1 MITHVWRHRYAPG
14 WMALT
19 IVCTLGGEAVYAQPA
34 DSIATRRL
42 NAVRFADQFP
52 GADAGARIAA
62 ALDDL
67 PPEGGIVDARGFT
80 GVQSITTA
88 LRIGAPGGKATSL
101 LLGPAVF
108 RTTSTLTVYT
118 NSSVLGIPIGSM
130 GGDVNGTNSL
140 IQAADG
146 ARLNAVIQL
155 GDGTSEGHG
164 SQSVLQDL
172 VVDGNKDADGTDD
185 GASAAILVNFSQRV
199 ELFRVTA
206 QNSKGHGIV
215 FLSGDS
221 PPFAGES
228 CCAKLAK
235 VMSVYNGKDGLFA
248 YFSEDLFVVQS
259 EFGGN
264 GVAGVELDNSP
275 ACRIANS
282 DLGGNL
288 FGLYAYGVAGPG
300 GKGGGYNIISGN
312 QFGNTGH
319 DLALVDFG
327 DGRGATDNVI
337 AGNSFIPGPGRP
349 PDTYDAIHIQD
360 SSGNAVTGNVVVGSS
375 AANRPWAGIHIF
387 QTARGRGGAN
397 AVSGNVVNG
406 PAGTG
411 GAINVPP
418 STKLAGNVS
427 IPTRRTP
434 SSAAGSQ
441 PARTARL
448 SVAGRARSPRSARAP
463 LRCRPPTHRG
473 ASPHGTG
480 RARSR

>member
-1 MITHVWRHRYAPG
+1 MIGRVWRRTWAPG
-14 WMALT
+14 WLVLNVAWMS
-19 IVCTLGGEAVYAQPA
+19 GGAAVYAQPV

-42 NAVRFADQFP
+42 NAIRYADQFP

-67 PPEGGIVDARGFT
+67 PPEGGVVDARGFT
-80 GVQSITTA
+80 GEQSITTA

-108 RTTSTLTVYT
+108 RTTRTLTVYT
-118 NSSVLGIPIGSM
+118 NSSIVGVPIGSM
-130 GGDVNGTNSL
+130 GGAVTGTNSL
-140 IQAADG
+140 IEAADG
-146 ARLNAVIQL
+146 ARLSAVIQL

-172 VVDGNKDADGTDD
+172 VVDGNKDADGTAD
-185 GASAAILVNFSQRV
+185 GASAAILVNLSQRI

-215 FLSGDS
+215 FISGDS

-235 VMSVYNGKDGLFA
+235 VMSVYNRLDGLFA

-259 EFGGN
+259 EFEGN
-264 GVAGVELDNSP
+264 GAAGVELDNSP
-275 ACRIANS
+275 ACRITNS

-288 FGLYAYGVAGPG
+288 FGLYAYGAPGPD
-300 GKGGGYNIISGN
+300 GKGGGFNLITGN

-327 DGRGATDNVI
+327 GGRGATDNVI

-360 SSGNAVTGNVVVGSS
+360 SSGNAVTGNVVIAGP
-375 AANRPWAGIHIF
+375 AATRLWAGIHIY

-427 IPTRRTP
+427 MPTRRT
-434 SSAAGSQ
+434 STRAAG
-441 PARTARL
+441 PGAAGAARL
-448 SVAGRARSPRSARAP
+448 SGAGRAGALRSARAP
-463 LRCRPPTHRG
+463 LRCRPPSHRG
-473 ASPHGTG
+473 A
-480 RARSR
+480 

>member
-1 MITHVWRHRYAPG
+1 MIARVWQLTCASG
-14 WMALT
+14 WVALLL
-19 IVCTLGGEAVYAQPA
+19 VCTLGGDAVYAQPA

-42 NAVRFADQFP
+42 NSIRYADQFP

-67 PPEGGIVDARGFT
+67 PPEGGVVDARGLT
-80 GVQSITTA
+80 GMQSITTA

-108 RTTSTLTVYT
+108 RTTRTLTVYT
-118 NSSVLGIPIGSM
+118 NSSIVGIPIGSM
-130 GGDVNGTNSL
+130 GGDVTGTNSL

-155 GDGTSEGHG
+155 GDGTREGHG

-172 VVDGNKDADGTDD
+172 VVDGNKDADGTGD
-185 GASAAILVNFSQRV
+185 GASAAILVNLSQRV

-235 VMSVYNGKDGLFA
+235 VMSVFNRLDGLFA

-259 EFGGN
+259 EFEGN

-288 FGLYAYGVAGPG
+288 FGLYAYGVSG
-300 GKGGGYNIISGN
+300 GKGGGLNIITGN
-312 QFGNTGH
+312 QFGNTGN
-319 DLALVDFG
+319 DLAIVDFG
-327 DGRGATDNVI
+327 AGRGATDNVI

-360 SSGNAVTGNVVVGSS
+360 SSGNAVTGNVVTGGST
-375 AANRPWAGIHIF
+375 ADRLWAGIHIF

-406 PAGTG
+406 APGTG

-427 IPTRRTP
+427 LLTQRTRPARL
-434 SSAAGSQ
+434 SAAG
-441 PARTARL
+441 R
-448 SVAGRARSPRSARAP
+448 AGSLRSARAP

-473 ASPHGTG
+473 E
-480 RARSR
+480 